1 MANGNLFPLAWRE
14 NEGCNPTLWPCL
26 SEQGHSVY
34 PSALLEVESNA
45 EGGHTLGFGLVL
57 VAYTERYAAPVDT
70 DSRIDKETSGRI
82 FFNGDVRT
90 GAQCH
95 EGCHAPLCQRVFAV
109 DEERRQVERI
119 GLEVGLELDTEGG
132 SATDV
137 EAVAEA
143 VAVRGADE
151 RLLVGVGFQLNVS
164 AVATT
169 EHTVCC
175 FGILCRH

>member
-1 MANGNLFPLAWRE
+1 M
-14 NEGCNPTLWPCL
+14 
-26 SEQGHSVY
+26 
-34 PSALLEVESNA
+34 
-45 EGGHTLGFGLVL
+45 
-57 VAYTERYAAPVDT
+57 
-70 DSRIDKETSGRI
+70 ETCS
-82 FFNGDVRT
+82 
-90 GAQCH
+90 H
-95 EGCHAPLCQRVFAV
+95 W
-109 DEERRQVERI
+109 VERI

-175 FGILCRH
+175 FGILCLCHV